1 VAVEVKICGLT
12 RPEDAAA
19 AAAAGAHFLGV
30 VFAGGPRRI
39 DVDRAAQ
46 IVAAAGPRP
55 VLGVFGTQP
64 IDEILRVCDTCGL
77 VGAQLHGAYS
87 ADDAIHLGARGLL
100 VWRVLR
106 LSSAD
111 DLEQLYST
119 AIGADAVL
127 VEPRLAHAEGGAGT
141 PLPLALAI
149 EARQRFKGRLVLAGG
164 LRPESVGRAVGL
176 VRPDAVDVSS
186 GVEILPGI
194 KDTRKIEQFLEAVRG
209 LSPVA

>member
-1 VAVEVKICGLT
+1 
-12 RPEDAAA
+12 
-19 AAAAGAHFLGV
+19 
-30 VFAGGPRRI
+30 
-39 DVDRAAQ
+39 
-46 IVAAAGPRP
+46 
-55 VLGVFGTQP
+55 
-64 IDEILRVCDTCGL
+64 VCDTCGL

-87 ADDAIHLGARGLL
+87 AEDAIHLGARGLL

-111 DLEQLYST
+111 DLEQLHST
-119 AIGADAVL
+119 AIAADAVL